1 MRPRSDQNA
10 RSRPLSVTGGGLRR
24 AGAQHV
30 GKLSLVDLAGSER
43 LDKAGTKDGAALA
56 ETKSINKSLSA
67 LGNVVHTL
75 ASGEKHI
82 PYRDSKQTHQLQA
95 RTYCTD
101 LLLSL

>member
-1 MRPRSDQNA
+1 M
-10 RSRPLSVTGGGLRR
+10 SVTGGGLRR

-67 LGNVVHTL
+67 LGNVVHSL

-82 PYRDSKQTHQLQA
+82 PYRDSKLTHLLQA

-101 LLLSL
+101 LLLSI